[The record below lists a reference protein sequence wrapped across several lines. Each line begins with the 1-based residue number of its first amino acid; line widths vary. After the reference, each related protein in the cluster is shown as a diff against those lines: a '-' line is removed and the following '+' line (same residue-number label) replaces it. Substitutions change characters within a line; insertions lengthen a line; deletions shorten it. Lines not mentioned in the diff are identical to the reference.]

1 MGNPN
6 AAGVA
11 LAFPD
16 LPSGAAFLARLPLAD
31 PPLLHDGLVRF
42 QHSLLTAPP
51 APLAALQLLEQ
62 ARTPLAFAQEELAR
76 RYLNRPLPLADQ
88 EETTFVAVT
97 AAWRRMAQAYA
108 RVAQGLEPGQD
119 TPERL
124 ALILHRCLHYTAL
137 AMVEHYRARRELE
150 AGLWLEL
157 HGYFGSAE
165 EWGVASLPVADP
177 EMPEHGQGHCA
188 AIYNAALL
196 LELAG
201 PYSLSLRQLE
211 LAWRWARLWA
221 PLVGIDALAA
231 GDGAPRFVV
240 DLLRDGGLQPHDA
253 TADAPTLRRL
263 DTSRLT
269 LRLHQAH
276 QGLKARL
283 SPVDAGLG
291 EGCSASQCVH
301 LLALLF
307 RPWSQTPALRRF
319 RRHPGKG
326 RLRLCV
332 GWEALHYFVA
342 GREFVQ
348 PDNVRVY
355 SRQEFDSLFIFRHQV
370 DPSQPLAVASAR
382 LAFAADTWSV
392 ANESAAGYRLR
403 RDGAGQRLQQ
413 GQLVGVAGEE
423 AEQFMLG
430 QANWVMQERDGA
442 EAGGLVAGISLLA
455 GRPQAVAVRHHGADH
470 SPSEPYVRAFLLP
483 PVPSLEQGA
492 SLILPLGWY
501 GARRQVEIHSD
512 GTWLVQL
519 EELLQGGADFERVS
533 FSVCG

>member
-124 ALILHRCLHYTAL
+124 ALILHRCLQYTAL

-165 EWGVASLPVADP
+165 EWGVATLPVADP

-201 PYSLSLRQLE
+201 PYSLSQRQLE

-231 GDGAPRFVV
+231 SDGAPRFVV

-269 LRLHQAH
+269 LRLRQAH

-413 GQLVGVAGEE
+413 GQLVGVAGEA

-455 GRPQAVAVRHHGADH
+455 GLPQAVAVRHHGADH

>member
-1 MGNPN
+1 MDNPS
-6 AAGVA
+6 AAGIA

-16 LPSGAAFLARLPLAD
+16 LQSGAAFLARLPLAD
-31 PPLLHDGLVRF
+31 PSRLHEGLVCF

-51 APLAALQLLEQ
+51 TPLSALQLLEQ

-88 EETTFVAVT
+88 EDGAFAAVNT
-97 AAWRRMAQAYA
+97 AWRRMARAYA
-108 RVAQGLEPGQD
+108 RVARGLEAGQD
-119 TPERL
+119 TPQRL

-150 AGLWLEL
+150 AGLWFEL

-165 EWGVASLPVADP
+165 EWGVATLAVADP
-177 EMPEHGQGHCA
+177 EAPEHGQGHCA
-188 AIYNAALL
+188 GVYNAALL

-201 PYSLSLRQLE
+201 PYSLSLHQLE

-221 PLVGIDALAA
+221 PLVGIAAVRPDDAP
-231 GDGAPRFVV
+231 PRFVV
-240 DLLRDGGLQPHDA
+240 DLLQDGGLQPHDGSA
-253 TADAPTLRRL
+253 GGFSLRRL

-269 LRLHQAH
+269 LRLRQAH
-276 QGLKARL
+276 QGLKSRL

-291 EGCSASQCVH
+291 EGCGTSQCIR

-319 RRHPGKG
+319 GRHPGKG
-326 RLRLCV
+326 RLRLCI

-348 PDNVRVY
+348 PENVRVY
-355 SRQEFDSLFIFRHQV
+355 SRQEFDSLFIFRHRV
-370 DPSQPLAVASAR
+370 DPSQPLEVASAR
-382 LAFAADTWSV
+382 LAFATDTWNVS
-392 ANESAAGYRLR
+392 NESAAGYRLH
-403 RDGAGQRLQQ
+403 RDEAGQRLQQ

-423 AEQFMLG
+423 EEHFMLG
-430 QANWVMQERDGA
+430 QANWVMQERDGP
-442 EAGGLVAGISLLA
+442 EAGGLTAGISLLA

-483 PVPSLEQGA
+483 PVPSLEEGA

-501 GARRQVEIHSD
+501 GPRRQVEIHGD
-512 GTWLVQL
+512 GTWLVRL
-519 EELLQGGADFERVS
+519 ERQLQGGADFERVS